1 MANSAVFLDVAKAS
15 DTEWVNGLLYK
26 LTILNFPSYLL
37 KTLSSYF
44 NSCTLKASIQIATS
58 TCHCMRPGRAEGG
71 IISPFLFNLYV
82 NDMPSSSR
90 HFELALYMYNT
101 AVIATF
107 CQPALLVKYL
117 ESYLSDLG
125 RGLSEWR
132 IVINVSKRFT
142 MLFAKANRHI
152 LKP

>member
-1 MANSAVFLDVAKAS
+1 
-15 DTEWVNGLLYK
+15 
-26 LTILNFPSYLL
+26 
-37 KTLSSYF
+37 
-44 NSCTLKASIQIATS
+44 
-58 TCHCMRPGRAEGG
+58 MRPGRAEGG
-71 IISPFLFNLYV
+71 IISPFLFNLHV

-101 AVIATF
+101 AVTATF

-117 ESYLSDLG
+117 ESYLSDLE

-132 IVINVSKRFT
+132 IVINVLKRST
-142 MLFAKANRHI
+142 MLFAKADRHI